1 MILFIFLSFF
11 FIFFFLHFQLR
22 SPKKQ
27 KLNDL
32 NWHDVAIQ
40 RFENNITLQVG
51 GTIIRKTLPPEMG
64 ALNIHFGTILG
75 GPGEYSAEFLN
86 DVGSFRGCMS
96 DVSV

>member
-1 MILFIFLSFF
+1 M
-11 FIFFFLHFQLR
+11 QLR

-32 NWHDVAIQ
+32 NWHDVAVQ

-75 GPGEYSAEFLN
+75 GPGEYSADFLN

-96 DVSV
+96 DVSNLIGLQSLSTNNRTSK